1 MNAQWQKVKTYWER
15 LPIESRG
22 SIAIAI
28 PLVCL
33 IGSVFAD
40 ILLRQKTVEAQ
51 SQVSHTNEVSIKS
64 QSILISLL
72 NAETGLR
79 GYYIG
84 RQKIFLEPYDR
95 ASITLPQT
103 LVHLEQLVSDNPAQ
117 LQQVK
122 LLTQIA
128 RDKMNH
134 LKLVVEQVDAKKF
147 GTIESTTQS
156 LLRGKRTMD
165 LFREAIAKFE
175 LEEHRLLELRIRSLQ
190 AQQRINDITMWCE
203 IAIGILSTTLA
214 IRLLRQLATELRQ
227 RELGLKESRNLLQ
240 TIVANIVDGV
250 MTIDPHGKVTT
261 FNEAAEK
268 MFGYT
273 ATEAI
278 GFNWQE
284 LLIER
289 DDLTQKL
296 NIRLPGSSSELIP
309 TGKIWQAI
317 GQRNNGEWFPI
328 EVSINSIPFDDDLIA
343 IVRDITERQQAK
355 AKLEA
360 KATELIT
367 LNASL
372 TTINDCLIQKNRELD
387 QFAYITSHDLKAP
400 LRAIASLSEWI
411 EEDLD
416 KHLSVETRSQMQLL
430 RNRVHRMQ
438 ALLNGLLEYSRAGK
452 NYTPISTV
460 DVNSLLTEIIQT
472 ISPPA
477 TFTIN
482 IVSPM
487 PILDTRRQ
495 PLQQIFAH
503 LIDNAIRHHP
513 TKKGMVEISVIDRG
527 DRYEFEIADNGDGI
541 EPQFQERIYTIFQT
555 LKPRDV
561 QENVGAG
568 LAIVKKITIA
578 EGGTIQL
585 ESAAGN
591 GAIFRF
597 TWLKQPLVIGDSIV
611 STRE

>member
-1 MNAQWQKVKTYWER
+1 MNAQWQKVKTYWHR

-28 PLVCL
+28 PLACL
-33 IGSVFAD
+33 LGAVFTD
-40 ILLRQKTVEAQ
+40 SLLRQQTIAAQ
-51 SQVSHTNEVSIKS
+51 SQVSLTNEVLVES
-64 QSILISLL
+64 QSTLISLL

-84 RQKIFLEPYDR
+84 RKKIFLEPYDR
-95 ASITLPQT
+95 AVNTLAPS
-103 LVHLEQLVSDNPAQ
+103 LFHLEQLVQDNPAQ
-117 LQQVK
+117 VQQVK

-128 RDKMNH
+128 RDKMSH
-134 LKLVVEQVDAKKF
+134 LKLVVEQIDAKEF
-147 GTIESTTQS
+147 GTIESTTKS
-156 LLRGKRTMD
+156 LLEGKRTMD
-165 LFREAIAKFE
+165 LFREAIEKFE
-175 LEEHRLLELRIRSLQ
+175 REEHRLLDLRIRSLQ
-190 AQQRINDITMWCE
+190 AQQRINDLTRWGE
-203 IAIGILSTTLA
+203 IAIGIIGTTLA

-227 RELGLKESRNLLQ
+227 RELGLNESRNLLQ

-250 MTIDPHGKVTT
+250 ITIDPHGKVTT

-289 DDLTQKL
+289 NDLTKKL
-296 NIRLPGSSSELIP
+296 NLRIPSNSNELIP

-355 AKLEA
+355 ANLEA
-360 KATELIT
+360 KATELIA

-372 TTINDCLIQKNRELD
+372 TTINDCLIQKNCELD

-452 NYTPISTV
+452 NHTPISTV
-460 DVNSLLTEIIQT
+460 DVNSLLTDILQT
-472 ISPPA
+472 IAPPA
-477 TFTIN
+477 TFTIK
-482 IVSPM
+482 ILSPM
-487 PILDTRRQ
+487 PILDTRRH

-513 TKKGMVEISVIDRG
+513 TKTGIVEISAIDRG
-527 DRYEFEIADNGDGI
+527 DLYEFAIADNGDGI
-541 EPQFQERIYTIFQT
+541 EPQFQDRIYTIFQT

-585 ESAAGN
+585 ESAAGK

-597 TWLKQPLVIGDSIV
+597 TWLKQPIVIEDPIV

>member
-40 ILLRQKTVEAQ
+40 VLLRQKTVAAQ
-51 SQVSHTNEVSIKS
+51 NQVSHTNEVLLES

-95 ASITLPQT
+95 ASSTLAPT
-103 LVHLEQLVSDNPAQ
+103 LVHLEQLVNDNPAQ
-117 LQQVK
+117 VRQVK

-128 RDKMNH
+128 RDKMSH
-134 LKLVVEQVDAKKF
+134 LKLVIEQIDAKEF

-156 LLRGKRTMD
+156 LLKGKRMMD

-175 LEEHRLLELRIRSLQ
+175 LEEYRLLERRIQALA
-190 AQQRINDITMWCE
+190 AQQRTNDIIMWCE
-203 IAIGILSTTLA
+203 IAIGTLSTTVA

-289 DDLTQKL
+289 DNLTQKL
-296 NIRLPGSSSELIP
+296 NIRLPGSSNELIP

-355 AKLEA
+355 AKLQA
-360 KATELIT
+360 KATELIA

-452 NYTPISTV
+452 NHTPISAV
-460 DVNSLLTEIIQT
+460 DVNSLLAEIIQT
-472 ISPPA
+472 IAPPA

-495 PLQQIFAH
+495 PLKQIFAH

-513 TKKGMVEISVIDRG
+513 TKTGIVEISAIDRG
-527 DRYEFEIADNGDGI
+527 DLYEFAIADNGDGI

-561 QENVGAG
+561 QENIGAG

-597 TWLKQPLVIGDSIV
+597 TWLKQPIVIGDSIV